1 MFEKKKIINCY
12 AVDECTSCN
21 DLSQRKFKL
30 GDYLF
35 KQVSPCKLCDGKVI
49 VTKIFGETMGQ

>member
-12 AVDECTSCN
+12 TVDECTSCN
-21 DLSQRKFKL
+21 DSSQRKFKL

-35 KQVSPCKLCDGKVI
+35 KQVSVCESCDGKVI

>member
-12 AVDECTSCN
+12 TVDECTSCN
-21 DLSQRKFKL
+21 ISSQRKFKL

-35 KQVSPCKLCDGKVI
+35 KQVSSCKSCDGKVI

>member
-12 AVDECTSCN
+12 TVDECTNCN
-21 DLSQRKFKL
+21 NSSQRKFKL

-35 KQVSPCKLCDGKVI
+35 KQVSACKSCDGKVI

>member
-12 AVDECTSCN
+12 TVDECTSCN
-21 DLSQRKFKL
+21 NSSQHKFKL

-35 KQVSPCKLCDGKVI
+35 KQVSSCKSCDGKVI